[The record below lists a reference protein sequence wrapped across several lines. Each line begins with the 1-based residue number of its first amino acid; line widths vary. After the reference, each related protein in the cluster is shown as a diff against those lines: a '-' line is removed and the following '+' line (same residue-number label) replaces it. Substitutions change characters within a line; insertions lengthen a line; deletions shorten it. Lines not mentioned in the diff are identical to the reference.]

1 MHIFNSNLYFAASTS
16 ALGTELWRYTGSPL
30 LNNSFSNEKISI
42 YPNPA
47 YTILNIKLTDNST
60 IDHLTIS
67 DLSGKKIIEQ
77 KSNQTFINVE
87 GLAQGIYVLEVFANG
102 NKLTNKFIKK

>member
-1 MHIFNSNLYFAASTS
+1 
-16 ALGTELWRYTGSPL
+16 
-30 LNNSFSNEKISI
+30 LNNSFANEKISI

-47 YTILNIKLTDNST
+47 STILNIKLIDNSS

-87 GLAQGIYVLEVFANG
+87 GLAQGIYVLEVVSDG
-102 NKLTNKFIKK
+102 NKNVSKFVKI